1 MLVALLMHER
11 CFLFCGKE
19 LLPFLLSEYLVSSKA
34 LLNDYRSEIWYQ
46 CFVFYRSLGLFT
58 DKDVYSKQEGN
69 IQGSKNVIYMHVK
82 IK

>member
-34 LLNDYRSEIWYQ
+34 LLNEFLINVLFFIEVW
-46 CFVFYRSLGLFT
+46 VFLP
-58 DKDVYSKQEGN
+58 
-69 IQGSKNVIYMHVK
+69 IK
-82 IK
+82 IKFLHKKVTFKVPRMLFICMLK

>member
-34 LLNDYRSEIWYQ
+34 LLNEFCTEAKFNINVLFFIEVW
-46 CFVFYRSLGLFT
+46 VFLPIKMKFLHKKVTFKVPRMLFICML
-58 DKDVYSKQEGN
+58 K
-69 IQGSKNVIYMHVK
+69 
-82 IK
+82 